1 MSNVRS
7 PKKCT
12 FCRPRFFS
20 RIWYAYEK
28 RGEPYDKL
36 WLRTRSGSDQKPARQ
51 LVALQDYGIPS
62 KHIFA
67 DKQSGKD
74 FERAEYRRL
83 LSILKEGDLVVVLS
97 LDRLGRNYE
106 QILAEWERITKE
118 LKADDV
124 VLDMPLPDTRARANT
139 LVGRFIA
146 DVVLQVLSFV
156 AETERSNIRA
166 RQAEGIRLAK
176 ARGVKFGRPRK
187 IYTEEFCSVIR
198 AYKEKRVAL
207 QDALII
213 LGVGKATFYKHLH
226 RLT

>member
-1 MSNVRS
+1 MISYG
-7 PKKCT
+7 
-12 FCRPRFFS
+12 
-20 RIWYAYEK
+20 YA
-28 RGEPYDKL
+28 RV
-36 WLRTRSGSDQKPARQ
+36 SGNDQNLARQ
-51 LVALQDYGIPS
+51 LDSLQNYGIPS
-62 KHIFA
+62 KYIFA

-74 FERAEYRRL
+74 FERTEYRRL
-83 LSILKEGDLVVVLS
+83 LSVLREGDLVVVLS

-106 QILAEWERITKE
+106 QILAEWKRITKE
-118 LKADDV
+118 LKADVV
-124 VLDMPLPDTRARANT
+124 VLDMPLLDTRARADT

-156 AETERSNIRA
+156 AENERSNIRA

-187 IYTEEFCSVIR
+187 TYTEEFCSVIR

-207 QDALII
+207 QEALII
-213 LGVGKATFYKHLH
+213 LGIGKATFYKHLH